1 MRHNNHRGIGE
12 RQRSKLK
19 KVMTV
24 SIKREDLI
32 RLLREDPTLL
42 EELRALL
49 LTKDLLEL
57 PARTREEYRE
67 LRSILRDLLDIVR
80 QIIDILSKVAEQTER
95 NTLMLQEQARMLAE
109 LSEQVRENSRQIAA
123 LIEQGREHDRRLA
136 ELAEQGREFDRR
148 LREITE
154 HFQRQFELVH
164 KQLNR
169 LGKMYGQMM
178 EIRYR
183 QNPYGYFGE
192 IVRRAK
198 WVTGDELDDLL
209 LEALSKGLINEDEQ
223 KELMRA
229 DLIVRGVREGQI
241 AWLVVEVSGTVDTED
256 VDRAIRRS
264 QLLARCVSEPV
275 SAVVA
280 GEFCPEEVLRYAL
293 RSGVWVLLDGSTF
306 SPQRISRQN

>member
-1 MRHNNHRGIGE
+1 MGE
-12 RQRSKLK
+12 
-19 KVMTV
+19 T
-24 SIKREDLI
+24 
-32 RLLREDPTLL
+32 
-42 EELRALL
+42 
-49 LTKDLLEL
+49 
-57 PARTREEYRE
+57 
-67 LRSILRDLLDIVR
+67 
-80 QIIDILSKVAEQTER
+80 IDR
-95 NTLMLQEQARMLAE
+95 
-109 LSEQVRENSRQIAA
+109 
-123 LIEQGREHDRRLA
+123 
-136 ELAEQGREFDRR
+136 
-148 LREITE
+148 
-154 HFQRQFELVH
+154 FQKHFELVH
-164 KQLNR
+164 KQLRR
-169 LGKMYGQMM
+169 LKDWFDKMCRLMT
-178 EIRYR
+178 EIRLR
-183 QNPYGYFGE
+183 QNPYGYFSE

-229 DLIVRGVREGQI
+229 NLIVRGVREGQI
-241 AWLVVEVSGTVDTED
+241 AWLVVEVLGTVDTED